1 MEYRK
6 LGRSELIVSSVGL
19 GAWQWGSGSYWG
31 YGKRYGRDDV
41 ARIWDKA
48 VEQGVNFID
57 TAEIYGWGMSEQ
69 VIGEIIQKDKRPII
83 ASKYWPFKLSSDFV
97 YRSVRKSLR
106 RLKVDSIDLYQVHY
120 PNPTNSLRKLMKNL
134 ERLVKDGKIRYIGLS
149 NFGVKGLEEAR
160 SALSFCDVVSDQVHY
175 SLLTRKPEFDGTI
188 EYCKKND
195 IGVIAW
201 SPLEQGL
208 LTGKYRPGVKVSGI
222 RRFRPAFSE
231 RGLRRLK
238 PSLDEL
244 EAISVRHS
252 RTPAQTAINWL
263 LRENNVVAIPGASGP
278 KQVEDNCGA
287 VGWALSEEENQRLE
301 KAFNGCIGLA

>member
-6 LGRSELIVSSVGL
+6 LGRSDLIVSSVGL

-31 YGKRYGRDDV
+31 YGERYGRDDV

-120 PNPTNSLRKLMKNL
+120 PNPTNSLRKLMRNL

-175 SLLTRKPEFDGTI
+175 SLLARKPEFDGTI

-195 IGVIAW
+195 IGIIAW

-222 RRFRPAFSE
+222 RRLRPAFSE

-244 EAISVRHS
+244 EAVSARHS

-263 LRENNVVAIPGASGP
+263 LREDNVVAIPGASGP
-278 KQVEDNCGA
+278 KQIEDNCGA

-301 KAFNGCIGLA
+301 KAFNGCIGRA